1 MLTSGYFNRLS
12 NNRGQSISTWSVL
25 GKQNVQAKEVYL
37 TPGKLEHIGSGRTF
51 CQTFYKNQSTGRLWI
66 IEKLLQKREV
76 TFSDDSLAAVDVG
89 FARAL
94 YGLANEDLKFLNLRL
109 WRQRHPTAANLSF
122 FASYKKS
129 ICADQVEGHFTYLYS
144 WPIYNNRKAFNLTK
158 RYFNVTFS

>member
-51 CQTFYKNQSTGRLWI
+51 CQTFYKNQSTLNNWEI
-66 IEKLLQKREV
+66 IAETRSYIFQM
-76 TFSDDSLAAVDVG
+76 TFSLQSMS
-89 FARAL
+89 
-94 YGLANEDLKFLNLRL
+94 GLLKLFKNEDLKFLNLRF
-109 WRQRHPTAANLSF
+109 WRKRHPTAANLSF

-129 ICADQVEGHFTYLYS
+129 ICTDQVEGHFAYLS
-144 WPIYNNRKAFNLTK
+144 LWPMYNNRKAFNLTK
-158 RYFNVTFS
+158 CYFNVTLWLQQPS